1 MADDLRDIL
10 EQARR
15 DCPDVPEHAWSKI
28 ELSIRTNF
36 GASKLYIAAKKKSR
50 LIAEV
55 EAAED
60 ATSDALA
67 ARLGCSVRRIQQ
79 LKKLSR

>member
-15 DCPDVPEHAWSKI
+15 DCPEVPEHAWSKI
-28 ELSIRTNF
+28 ERSIRSNF
-36 GASKLYIAAKKKSR
+36 GATKAYIAAKKKTR
-50 LIAEV
+50 LLAEV

-60 ATSDALA
+60 AASDALA

-79 LKKLSR
+79 LKKLNK